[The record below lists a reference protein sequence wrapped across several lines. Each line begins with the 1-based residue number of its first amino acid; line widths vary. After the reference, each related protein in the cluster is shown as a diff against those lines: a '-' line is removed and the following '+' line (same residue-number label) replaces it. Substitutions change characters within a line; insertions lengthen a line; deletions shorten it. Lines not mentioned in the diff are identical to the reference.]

1 MPALPL
7 IYAPDPIFK
16 KKALAVPFVD
26 EGIKTIAAD
35 MLETLYKERGVGM
48 AATMVGLLKR
58 IIVIDLQ
65 EDGKRTPI
73 VCINPEIL
81 AVSKETQVNNEAS
94 LCFPHISAEITRPET
109 VELRYMDLESQVHT
123 LEATGWL
130 AAIIQ
135 HEMEYLDGKI
145 YLDNLSKVKR
155 DRLLKKMI
163 KLQKQGGD
171 CGDPNCSDTSC
182 C

>member
-7 IYAPDPIFK
+7 CYAPDPIFK
-16 KKALAVPFVD
+16 KKSVAVPFIDASVK
-26 EGIKTIAAD
+26 ETAHD
-35 MLETLYKERGVGM
+35 MLETLYEERGVGM
-48 AATMVGLLKR
+48 AATMVGILKR

-81 AVSKETQVNNEAS
+81 AVSKETQSNNEAS
-94 LCFPHISAEITRPET
+94 LCFPGISAEITRPEK

-135 HEMEYLDGKI
+135 HEIEYLDGKT
-145 YLDNLSKVKR
+145 YLDNLSRMKR

-163 KLQKQGGD
+163 KGQKQGGG
-171 CGDPNCSDTSC
+171 CCSDPGCSNNQ
-182 C
+182 

>member
-7 IYAPDPIFK
+7 VYAPNPIFK
-16 KKALAVPFVD
+16 KKALVVPFID
-26 EGIKTIAAD
+26 EDIKRTAND
-35 MLETLYKERGVGM
+35 MLETLYHERGVGM
-48 AATMVGLLKR
+48 AATMVGVLKR

-65 EDGKRTPI
+65 EEGRKTPI
-73 VCINPEIL
+73 VCVNPEVL
-81 AVSKETQVNNEAS
+81 AVSKDVQTNDEAS
-94 LCFPHISAEITRPET
+94 LCFPHISAEIVRPEKI
-109 VELRYMDLESQVHT
+109 ELRYMNLESQVQT

-130 AAIIQ
+130 AAIIL

-163 KLQKQGGD
+163 KLQKQGQD
-171 CGDPNCSDTSC
+171 CGDPHCGHDHH
-182 C
+182 